1 MMKVVILGSGG
12 AVPSPARS
20 LPSIGIRYFGDV
32 YLFDCGEG
40 AQRQMMTY
48 GLSYSKVKM
57 IFLTHLHADH
67 YIGIA
72 GLMQT
77 LKMNERKEPIFIF
90 GPAGTERCISSIL
103 MGAYPFKIYVKEIDE
118 KFCLKNER
126 FKISAFKTNHNVR
139 SIGYIF
145 QENDSWNFN
154 KEKADRLGIKGRMF
168 RKLERDKE
176 ILIGRKKVKLE
187 DVTKPKR
194 GVKFVYSGDTTS
206 CEDVLLASKGADLL
220 IHDGTFSGDH
230 KKEAAEKMHS
240 TVVEA
245 AELAKKAKAKQLVL
259 VHLSN
264 RYKDASPL
272 EKEAKK
278 VFKNSKIAFDGMEIS
293 L

>member
-1 MMKVVILGSGG
+1 MMKIVILGSGG
-12 AVPSPARS
+12 AVPSPQRS
-20 LPSIGIRYFGDV
+20 LPSVGIRYFGDV

-40 AQRQMMTY
+40 TQRQMMIHR
-48 GLSYSKVKM
+48 LSYSKVKM

-77 LKMNERKEPIFIF
+77 LKMNERKEPLFIF

-103 MGAYPFKIYVKEIDE
+103 LGAYPFKICIKEIDE
-118 KFCLKNER
+118 SFCLKNEK

-168 RKLERDKE
+168 RKLEKEKE
-176 ILIGRKKVKLE
+176 ILIGKKKVKLE
-187 DVTKPKR
+187 DVTKPKK
-194 GVKFVYSGDTTS
+194 GVKLVYTGDTTP
-206 CEDVLLASKGADLL
+206 CGEVLLASKGADLL
-220 IHDGTFSGDH
+220 IHDGTFSEQHGR
-230 KKEAAEKMHS
+230 EAGEKMHS
-240 TVVEA
+240 TVSQA
-245 AELAKKAKAKQLVL
+245 AELAKKAKVKNLVL
-259 VHLSN
+259 VHVSN
-264 RYKDASPL
+264 RYKDASHL
-272 EKEAKK
+272 EKEARKI
-278 VFKNSKIAFDGMEIS
+278 FKNSKIAFDGMEIS

>member
-1 MMKVVILGSGG
+1 MIKVVILGSGG
-12 AVPSPARS
+12 AVPSPQRS
-20 LPSIGIRYFGDV
+20 LPSIGVRYFGEV

-40 AQRQMMTY
+40 TQRQMMIH

-77 LKMNERKEPIFIF
+77 LKMNERKEPLFIF

-103 MGAYPFKIYVKEIDE
+103 MGAYPFQIHIKEIDE
-118 KFCLKNER
+118 NFCLKNEK
-126 FKISAFKTNHNVR
+126 FNISSFKTSHNVR

-154 KEKADRLGIKGRMF
+154 KEKADKLGIKGRMF
-168 RKLERDKE
+168 RKLEREKE

-194 GVKFVYSGDTTS
+194 GAKLVYTGDTAPS
-206 CEDVLLASKGADLL
+206 EEVLLASKGADLL
-220 IHDGTFSGDH
+220 IHDGTFSDEH
-230 KKEAAEKMHS
+230 KKEAGEKVHS
-240 TVVEA
+240 TVVQA

-272 EKEAKK
+272 EKEAKRI
-278 VFKNSKIAFDGMEIS
+278 FKNSKIAFDGMEIS

>member
-1 MMKVVILGSGG
+1 MIKVVILGSGG

-20 LPSIGIRYFGDV
+20 LPSVGIRYFGDV

-40 AQRQMMTY
+40 TQRQMMIH

-77 LKMNERKEPIFIF
+77 LKMNERKEPLFIF
-90 GPAGTERCISSIL
+90 GPTGTERCISSIL
-103 MGAYPFKIYVKEIDE
+103 MGTYPFHIYIKEIDE
-118 KFCLKNER
+118 NFCLKNEK

-139 SIGYIF
+139 SIGYVF

-154 KEKADRLGIKGRMF
+154 KEKADKLGIKGRMF
-168 RKLERDKE
+168 RKLEREKE

-194 GVKFVYSGDTTS
+194 GAKLVYTGDTTP
-206 CEDVLLASKGADLL
+206 CEEALLASKGADLL
-220 IHDGTFSGDH
+220 ISDGTFSGQH
-230 KKEAAEKMHS
+230 SREAAEKMHS
-240 TVVEA
+240 TVVQA

-278 VFKNSKIAFDGMEIS
+278 IFKNSKVAFDGMEIS
-293 L
+293 I

>member
-1 MMKVVILGSGG
+1 MIKVVILGSGG

-20 LPSIGIRYFGDV
+20 LPSIGIRYFGEV

-40 AQRQMMTY
+40 TQRQMMIH

-77 LKMNERKEPIFIF
+77 LKMNERKEPLFIF
-90 GPAGTERCISSIL
+90 GPAGTESCISSIL
-103 MGAYPFKIYVKEIDE
+103 IGAYPFKIYIKEIDE
-118 KFCLKNER
+118 NFCLKNEK
-126 FKISAFKTNHNVR
+126 FKISAFRTSHNVR

-154 KEKADRLGIKGRMF
+154 KEKADKLGIKGSMF
-168 RKLERDKE
+168 RKLEREKE
-176 ILIGRKKVKLE
+176 ILIGKKKVKLE
-187 DVTKPKR
+187 DVTKPKK
-194 GVKFVYSGDTTS
+194 GAKLVYTGDTTPS
-206 CEDVLLASKGADLL
+206 GEVLLASKGADLL
-220 IHDGTFSGDH
+220 IHDGTFSDEH
-230 KKEAAEKMHS
+230 RKEAGEKMHS
-240 TVVEA
+240 TVVQA

-272 EKEAKK
+272 EKEARKI
-278 VFKNSKIAFDGMEIS
+278 FKNSKIAFDGMEIS